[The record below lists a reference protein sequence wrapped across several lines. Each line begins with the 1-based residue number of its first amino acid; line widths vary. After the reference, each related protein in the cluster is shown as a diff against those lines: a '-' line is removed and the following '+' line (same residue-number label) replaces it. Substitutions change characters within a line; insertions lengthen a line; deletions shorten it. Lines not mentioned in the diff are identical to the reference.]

1 MSWRGVE
8 ERPVFFDNTR
18 GLTVEGL
25 RKALA
30 KVSASMRILGCL
42 CILGMALV
50 TVGDIV
56 GRLNRSPIFGSEE
69 IVTFLAV
76 LGLGLSLPYG
86 HEHRVH
92 IGVEVF
98 VQLLSTKTR
107 THLKILTEA
116 VAVVFFTVVTVMMA
130 AFGYDKQ
137 KSGEVSMNLSLPE
150 HYIVY
155 ILAACFGIATLLM
168 TADLLKR
175 VQKWR
180 QS

>member
-1 MSWRGVE
+1 M
-8 ERPVFFDNTR
+8 D
-18 GLTVEGL
+18 GL

-30 KVSASMRILGCL
+30 KVGAGMRILGCL

-98 VQLLSTKTR
+98 VQLLSSNTR
-107 THLKILTEA
+107 RILKIITEA
-116 VAVVFFTVVTVMMA
+116 ISIVFFVVITVMMS
-130 AFGYDKQ
+130 AFGHDKQ
-137 KSGEVSMNLSLPE
+137 SSGEVSMNLSLPE

-155 ILAACFGIATLLM
+155 VLAGCFGIATLIM
-168 TADLLKR
+168 IVDLARTILNG
-175 VQKWR
+175 R
-180 QS
+180 QA